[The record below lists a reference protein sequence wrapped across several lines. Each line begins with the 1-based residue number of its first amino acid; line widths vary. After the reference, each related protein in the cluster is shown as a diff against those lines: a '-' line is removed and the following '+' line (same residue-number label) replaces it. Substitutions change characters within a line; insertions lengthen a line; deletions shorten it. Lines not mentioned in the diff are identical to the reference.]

1 MDNVIGLRSG
11 NRSEGVH
18 QNCAIMRALL
28 QCPFCFYP
36 FLGKKTEKEKF
47 AGGDFTTTVEA
58 YIKAAGRAIQGATSH
73 HLGQN
78 FSKMFDISYE
88 DPVAGKE
95 KLFAHQNSW
104 GITTRTIGVM
114 IMVHADDKGL
124 IVPPRVSRIQ
134 AVIVP
139 CGATKTDEE
148 REALFGACKKLE
160 EQLKSFG
167 IRAHADLRDDKKPGW
182 KFNYWELRG
191 VPLRIEIGPK
201 DLENKA
207 AVFVRRDTGTKET
220 IEGIQTV
227 PYIAKTEV
235 NNYLDNIHDSM
246 FKKVTLPLIISV
258 TIVTKY

>member
-1 MDNVIGLRSG
+1 
-11 NRSEGVH
+11 
-18 QNCAIMRALL
+18 
-28 QCPFCFYP
+28 
-36 FLGKKTEKEKF
+36 
-47 AGGDFTTTVEA
+47 
-58 YIKAAGRAIQGATSH
+58 
-73 HLGQN
+73 
-78 FSKMFDISYE
+78 MFDISYE

-148 REALFGACKKLE
+148 REALFGACQKLE

-246 FKKVTLPLIISV
+246 FKKVTLRFSNSICYYCYEILLRNG
-258 TIVTKY
+258 K

>member
-1 MDNVIGLRSG
+1 
-11 NRSEGVH
+11 
-18 QNCAIMRALL
+18 
-28 QCPFCFYP
+28 
-36 FLGKKTEKEKF
+36 
-47 AGGDFTTTVEA
+47 
-58 YIKAAGRAIQGATSH
+58 
-73 HLGQN
+73 
-78 FSKMFDISYE
+78 
-88 DPVAGKE
+88 
-95 KLFAHQNSW
+95 
-104 GITTRTIGVM
+104 M

-246 FKKVTLPLIISV
+246 FKKAKKELAESMVRVSSDGWDEFMANLAKGHIIQAPYCNNPPCEDKIKELSSQGLDVEAGAPSMGAKALCMPFEPIKPFCEKTESKCICPGCQKKAVGITLFGRS
-258 TIVTKY
+258 Y